1 MRKNPMKRMI
11 LGLAVG
17 VLFFAA
23 CDSGNHI
30 TVDIDNAAHSAT
42 GGASASVTPTPT
54 RTPTPTP
61 TATPL
66 LVEPTPT
73 ATPTSGRPVVL

>member
-1 MRKNPMKRMI
+1 MKRI
-11 LGLAVG
+11 FAIGLLASG
-17 VLFFAA
+17 LLFAA

-30 TVDIDNAAHSAT
+30 TVDIENEAHSTT

-54 RTPTPTP
+54 RTATPAP

-66 LVEPTPT
+66 LKSEPTATP
-73 ATPTSGRPVVL
+73 TPTSGRPVVL